1 MKIIIQNGKI
11 IDGSGT
17 PAFAGEVV
25 IEGERIVKLL
35 HGKKADTS
43 GAELV
48 IDAHGKWVIPGL
60 IDMHSHADVT
70 CLHIR
75 PWKIIWYRESQH

>member
-35 HGKKADTS
+35 HGKKGTPLAQS
-43 GAELV
+43 
-48 IDAHGKWVIPGL
+48 W
-60 IDMHSHADVT
+60 
-70 CLHIR
+70 
-75 PWKIIWYRESQH
+75 